1 MKPIRPRFPAR
12 LICLLHQPAADG
24 REQPKKSEGNWPT
37 ARPPAAEPRRG
48 EVSGGHQGGPRGV
61 MAQHIYATTN
71 SGCATP
77 LLSPAPALLQPL
89 LPSRLPRRRTSP
101 MGATGHLALC
111 SAAAAK
117 PRSGRGPCAAVLGEP
132 LPALDDAG
140 LLVHPSADFAARALV
155 SSEQQVIIPPLAL
168 SRSACTERVAR
179 VRAAGVCVCG
189 WS

>member
-1 MKPIRPRFPAR
+1 
-12 LICLLHQPAADG
+12 
-24 REQPKKSEGNWPT
+24 
-37 ARPPAAEPRRG
+37 
-48 EVSGGHQGGPRGV
+48 
-61 MAQHIYATTN
+61 MAQHIYDATTS
-71 SGCATP
+71 SGRATP
-77 LLSPAPALLQPL
+77 LLSPAPALLHLHPL

-101 MGATGHLALC
+101 MGATGHLAL
-111 SAAAAK
+111 SAAK
-117 PRSGRGPCAAVLGEP
+117 PRSGRRPCAAVLGEP

-168 SRSACTERVAR
+168 PRSACTERVAR